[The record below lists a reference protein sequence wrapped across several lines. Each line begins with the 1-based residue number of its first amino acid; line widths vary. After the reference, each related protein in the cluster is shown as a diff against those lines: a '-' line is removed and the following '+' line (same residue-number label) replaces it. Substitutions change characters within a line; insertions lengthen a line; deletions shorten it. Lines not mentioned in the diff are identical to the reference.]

1 MWSHLLLVLLPYL
14 VTCSPSAQARV
25 GSDCSWLWTI
35 LRVNPINSEMKN
47 SSFISI
53 EKKVLNSSNNNK
65 GNRKPANTNSLNDGI
80 QMLMVYKESGCV
92 SALHWLV
99 EGHMVS

>member
-1 MWSHLLLVLLPYL
+1 MWSHLLLVLLPYH

-35 LRVNPINSEMKN
+35 LRVNPTNSEMKN

-53 EKKVLNSSNNNK
+53 EKKVLNSSNNK
-65 GNRKPANTNSLNDGI
+65 GNRKLANTNSLNDSI